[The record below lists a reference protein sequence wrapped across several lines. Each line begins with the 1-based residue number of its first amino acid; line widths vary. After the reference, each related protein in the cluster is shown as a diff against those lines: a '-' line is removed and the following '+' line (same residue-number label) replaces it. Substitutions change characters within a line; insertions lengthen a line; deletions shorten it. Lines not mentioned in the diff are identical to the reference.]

1 MAEWQLRR
9 QMFEWCACG
18 QGLSQ
23 SALSVDTSCPALSSF
38 CLWGLASFYH
48 VYRCWPMLYIILHH
62 LTSKYPQLRGVIIS
76 NTILSGGII
85 CAAWG
90 RLIPHPSSPACSSKK
105 WAHLIKAASVFD
117 AVGKAGGLGSSTAGQ
132 IFLPHWGVS
141 SALEVQNSAST
152 VWTTCGK
159 AWNQV

>member
-1 MAEWQLRR
+1 MCARCSERLNDNFGDSEKEIGDMNLSRQIKRA

-76 NTILSGGII
+76 NTLLSGGII

-90 RLIPHPSSPACSSKK
+90 RLIPHPSSPACSSKL
-105 WAHLIKAASVFD
+105 WAKLVAW
-117 AVGKAGGLGSSTAGQ
+117 AVLQLVRFFCHIG
-132 IFLPHWGVS
+132 
-141 SALEVQNSAST
+141 
-152 VWTTCGK
+152 
-159 AWNQV
+159 AWAPL